1 MVEDIHQLDEL
12 LKGVD
17 PEQAVKL
24 RSQFEK
30 MLIVNQTNAARQS
43 SYRNIRT
50 LVELE
55 QYENERLNHMQIKI
69 SDTQSYLE
77 PPEEPQIPTSELEDH
92 PPRIDKHIADPM
104 QSEGFQRQKL
114 QALMELRRQKDWANS
129 KLFRTVV
136 VNLVEGMHDDQDSNA
151 NNQNIEEEKQIIEEP
166 FNFPLTSS
174 EIEYILQLI
183 KAKLANSETPEEAKK
198 MD

>member
-1 MVEDIHQLDEL
+1 
-12 LKGVD
+12 
-17 PEQAVKL
+17 
-24 RSQFEK
+24 
-30 MLIVNQTNAARQS
+30 
-43 SYRNIRT
+43 
-50 LVELE
+50 
-55 QYENERLNHMQIKI
+55 
-69 SDTQSYLE
+69 
-77 PPEEPQIPTSELEDH
+77 
-92 PPRIDKHIADPM
+92 
-104 QSEGFQRQKL
+104 
-114 QALMELRRQKDWANS
+114 MELRRQKDWANS